1 MTPLQIKQQKFSK
14 LSAIMQPEIQK
25 IQKKYQGKK
34 DQDSMMKMNEE
45 TQAVYQKYGVSP
57 TGSCVQL
64 AIQMPILFALYQVI
78 YRIPAYVGS
87 VKNIFTGVVDNMVAV
102 NGYTDILQQFITDHS
117 MTRVRLVMD
126 SAGNATVTLLLIFC
140 MHFLLPSGK
149 SWHRWISFQDFLMR
163 SQKHPAIFPRCRA
176 SVA

>member
-1 MTPLQIKQQKFSK
+1 MTKVSMPIIGWVSEILGWMINVIYSGLELIGITNIGLSIILFTLVVYLLMTPLQIKQQKFSK
-14 LSAIMQPEIQK
+14 LNAVMQPEIQK

-34 DQDSMMKMNEE
+34 DQASMMKMNEE

-87 VKNIFTGVVDNMVAV
+87 VKNIFTGVVDNLLAV
-102 NGYTDILQQFITDHS
+102 N
-117 MTRVRLVMD
+117 
-126 SAGNATVTLLLIFC
+126 
-140 MHFLLPSGK
+140 
-149 SWHRWISFQDFLMR
+149 
-163 SQKHPAIFPRCRA
+163 
-176 SVA
+176 